1 MFILRFV
8 KFDGEVV
15 KQHVFQNYYETYEEA
30 EAEAETH
37 RRDRDYYRTE
47 VYVQE
52 LYPVNQEPRIV
63 VTYSDKEAE
72 EGTKG

>member
-8 KFDGEVV
+8 KFDGVVV

-30 EAEAETH
+30 EAKAETH
-37 RRDRDYYRTE
+37 RRDGDYYRTE

-52 LYPVNQEPRIV
+52 LYPVN
-63 VTYSDKEAE
+63 AE
-72 EGTKG
+72 EATKG